1 MTDDW
6 FEADTWPLE
15 AAIAWLLYGDRRLC
29 GPAAALACE
38 RREHP
43 SRKLPTLAMRLL
55 INEGLAA
62 TVEAK
67 NGSPYRSNMRTGW
80 APGARAE
87 HPFTRALKSAATVMV
102 GRPAAGRCD
111 DGQRVSIPPKI
122 WRSARLVDDRQ
133 RGLTLVIEGPK
144 ETRTWRDI
152 DVPAAP
158 FRSFRTKRGRRPA
171 GITTGVTG
179 EGVKNIERL
188 KTKYRHQK
196 IRWGQENRERPIS
209 RSEGYSRSFLKR
221 RAEGVNPRSQS
232 YS

>member
-1 MTDDW
+1 MKDDW

-15 AAIAWLLYGDRRLC
+15 AAIAWLLYGDMRLC
-29 GPAAALACE
+29 GAAAALAFE

-67 NGSPYRSNMRTGW
+67 DGSLYRADMRTNW
-80 APGARAE
+80 APGAKAD
-87 HPFTRALKSAATVMV
+87 HPFTRALKSGAIVMSS
-102 GRPAAGRCD
+102 RPATGRCD
-111 DGQRVSIPPKI
+111 DGQRTSISPKI

-144 ETRTWRDI
+144 DTHIWRDI

-158 FRSFRTKRGRRPA
+158 FRSFRMKRGRRPA
-171 GITTGVTG
+171 GVTTGVTG
-179 EGVKNIERL
+179 ESTKNIERWQ
-188 KTKYRHQK
+188 TKYRRQK
-196 IRWGQENRERPIS
+196 IRWGQEPAKLPRGRPK
-209 RSEGYSRSFLKR
+209 GTKN
-221 RAEGVNPRSQS
+221 AQH
-232 YS
+232 